1 MKKMGKS
8 YAMSKNERYM
18 SKGMKSSGKVM
29 GHDGSVKSIP
39 TNTEQYDMGKIRW
52 DSVGTKG
59 YPRQAFDY
67 QY

>member
-1 MKKMGKS
+1 MKKMSKS
-8 YAMSKNERYM
+8 YAKSKNERYM

-29 GHDGSVKSIP
+29 GHDGAVQSIN
-39 TNTEQYDMGKIRW
+39 TNSEQYDMSKIRW

-67 QY
+67 KY